1 MHSKAI
7 IVGCGVGGLSAA
19 ICLRLIGWHVRVLE
33 QATEIT
39 EVGAGVHPHRDVAR
53 NRPAAGLCAA

>member
-7 IVGCGVGGLSAA
+7 IVGCGIGGLSAA

-39 EVGAGVHPHRDVAR
+39 EVGA
-53 NRPAAGLCAA
+53 CAV